1 MPSHPLGPI
10 RSSRRPR
17 RLSRRPSQIGPKSLY
32 AFEQRFWEQGFT
44 RIAGVDEAGR
54 GPLAGPVVAA
64 AVILTRRFKI
74 PGLNDSKQLS
84 PEKRENLFAS
94 ILERSRVGVG
104 LVSEKVIDEINIF
117 QAARLAMKK
126 AIQEL
131 PEPPDALLID
141 GRMKM
146 ESACPCREII
156 HGDALSASIAAASIV
171 AKVVRD
177 RIMMA
182 YHELEPYFLFNEHK
196 GYGTGKHLFR
206 LQEKGPSVFH
216 RMSFRPIKK
225 DPQEALL

>member
-1 MPSHPLGPI
+1 MP
-10 RSSRRPR
+10 
-17 RLSRRPSQIGPKSLY
+17 KNLY
-32 AFEQRFWEQGFT
+32 VFEQRFWEQGLT
-44 RIAGVDEAGR
+44 RVAGVDEAGR

-64 AVILTRRFKI
+64 AVILNRRVKI
-74 PGLNDSKQLS
+74 SGLNDSKQLS
-84 PEKRENLFAS
+84 PEKREKFFAL
-94 ILERSRVGVG
+94 ILKSAQVGVG
-104 LVSEKVIDEINIF
+104 LVSEKVIDQINIF
-117 QAARLAMKK
+117 QAARRAMDQ
-126 AIQEL
+126 AIQQL

-182 YHELEPYFLFNEHK
+182 YHELEPDFLFHEHK
-196 GYGTGKHLFR
+196 GYGTEEHLAR

-216 RMSFRPIKK
+216 RRSFRPIKK